1 MEQRRNS
8 GNRTSGNRIM
18 KYLIGFNIIAFAIT
32 LFVVMVLG
40 YDVETK
46 DKAMILVLMP
56 VFVGLISIGAFLMTE
71 G

>member
-1 MEQRRNS
+1 
-8 GNRTSGNRIM
+8 M

-32 LFVVMVLG
+32 LFIVMTLG
-40 YDVETK
+40 YDMETK
-46 DKAMILVLMP
+46 DKAMILILMP

>member
-1 MEQRRNS
+1 
-8 GNRTSGNRIM
+8 M

-32 LFVVMVLG
+32 LFIVMTLG
-40 YDVETK
+40 YDMETK

-56 VFVGLISIGAFLMTE
+56 AFVGLISIGAFLMTE

>member
-1 MEQRRNS
+1 
-8 GNRTSGNRIM
+8 M

-32 LFVVMVLG
+32 LFIVMTIG
-40 YDVETK
+40 FDMETK
-46 DKAMILVLMP
+46 DKAYILVLMQ

>member
-1 MEQRRNS
+1 
-8 GNRTSGNRIM
+8 M
-18 KYLIGFNIIAFAIT
+18 KFLIGFNIIAFAIT
-32 LFVVMVLG
+32 LFIVMTLG
-40 YDVETK
+40 YDIETK

>member
-1 MEQRRNS
+1 MEQRKGS
-8 GNRTSGNRIM
+8 GKPSGDRIM
-18 KYLIGFNIIAFAIT
+18 KYLIGFNIMAFAIT
-32 LFVVMVLG
+32 LLIVMTIG
-40 YDVETK
+40 YDMETK

>member
-1 MEQRRNS
+1 
-8 GNRTSGNRIM
+8 M

-32 LFVVMVLG
+32 LFIVMTLG
-40 YDVETK
+40 YDMETK

-56 VFVGLISIGAFLMTE
+56 VFMGLISIGAFLMTE